1 MRQVDQYLVIWGLIK
16 QLPRLQHLFIDKPIE
31 DDGDD
36 DLLSWSKA
44 SLQHIASLKKIMKK
58 RKRRV
63 CLLG

>member
-1 MRQVDQYLVIWGLIK
+1 VDQYLVIWGLIK
-16 QLPRLQHLFIDKPIE
+16 QLPRLQHLFIDKPTE
-31 DDGDD
+31 NDGDD

-44 SLQHIASLKKIMKK
+44 SLQQIALLKKIMKK

>member
-16 QLPRLQHLFIDKPIE
+16 QLPRLQHLFIDKPTE
-31 DDGDD
+31 DGGDD
-36 DLLSWSKA
+36 DVLNWSKE
-44 SLQHIASLKKIMKK
+44 SLQQIASLKKIMKK